1 MFDHALRVQLDRIEE
16 FLIHLHRKFDTMAL
30 DLSVLT
36 ANETKLVGDVDTL
49 LTANTKAVAD
59 LVTANALLAAALAV
73 NDPVAVAAVQA
84 QIDAIATALAAEDA
98 KITPAIPAQPPAA

>member
-59 LVTANALLAAALAV
+59 LVTANALLAV